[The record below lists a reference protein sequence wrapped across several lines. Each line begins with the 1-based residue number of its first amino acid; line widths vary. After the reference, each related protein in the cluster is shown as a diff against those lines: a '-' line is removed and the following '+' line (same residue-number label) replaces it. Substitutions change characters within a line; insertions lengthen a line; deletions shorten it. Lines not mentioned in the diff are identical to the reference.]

1 VNVTR
6 KTGGSMDRGVILFL
20 IILGIQGCRFRYHL
34 DKARARKEKKHA
46 PNARMNG
53 KGVDSENK
61 R

>member
-1 VNVTR
+1 
-6 KTGGSMDRGVILFL
+6 MDRGVILFL